1 MISQQISDIR
11 IIPRARRV
19 RFARKREGERERVEG
34 RERAVVSS
42 YSMGDRGL
50 SPLDI
55 RSGAQLLRII
65 GSEQGRAMACA
76 RTAAQ
81 GRARVCTHIP
91 WRVQRRDKDEDEA
104 ENQVRD
110 RMRPVAKGGG
120 EVQCGSS
127 EWGHGLMAWGCWAIA
142 VCNPVTGRDKISH
155 PVNKAAE
162 LAFPWV

>member
-19 RFARKREGERERVEG
+19 RFARKREGKQSAWRGG
-34 RERAVVSS
+34 RGRLYPHIRWVIEVCRHLTFGVVHSFFESLDRSRA
-42 YSMGDRGL
+42 
-50 SPLDI
+50 
-55 RSGAQLLRII
+55 
-65 GSEQGRAMACA
+65 GRWRA

>member
-1 MISQQISDIR
+1 MAWR
-11 IIPRARRV
+11 RAQRR
-19 RFARKREGERERVEG
+19 K
-34 RERAVVSS
+34 
-42 YSMGDRGL
+42 D
-50 SPLDI
+50 
-55 RSGAQLLRII
+55 
-65 GSEQGRAMACA
+65 
-76 RTAAQ
+76 
-81 GRARVCTHIP
+81 ARVFAHIP
-91 WRVQRRDKDEDEA
+91 WRVQRRDKDEDEGA

-162 LAFPWV
+162 LAFRGYKQHSRDIGTRCADSSSTVTSADARARARRTVHRVAGRRRRRRRGNHEPVSRLR